1 MKTEWTNFLFVDDEL
16 GEEFFVTVKVRENS
30 KAMIAEAESIANK
43 YFPAPRRCG
52 EYTDEEADWLGLDT
66 Y

>member
-16 GEEFFVTVKVRENS
+16 GEEFLVEVQDTQYAQRE
-30 KAMIAEAESIANK
+30 ALQIAHENFNTPRLIRQVPEWEAEI
-43 YFPAPRRCG
+43 
-52 EYTDEEADWLGLDT
+52 LGYDT